1 METFVAAFEKFS
13 ANECLVLFQVHSL
26 DGSTTRLGPSSR
38 FHTPATRRRIF
49 RKEYNQKGNPNMVW
63 NSAEAILA
71 ST

>member
-1 METFVAAFEKFS
+1 METFAVKFLKPS
-13 ANECLVLFQVHSL
+13 ANQCLVLFQVHCLNGSGTSL
-26 DGSTTRLGPSSR
+26 APSSR